1 MKKFFFLL
9 LFVCCLMFQ
18 AMADSPYI
26 GSFAR
31 MGFGARGM
39 GMGNALVAVAT
50 GDINTYYNPALA
62 PFTEKRTASA
72 SFGILSLDRSLNF
85 LSYTQPIEPRGG
97 FSIGLINAGVSNIDG
112 RDNDGVH
119 TEDYSTFENQFYL
132 AFANRVSDNLSLG
145 VTVKMYYSKLF
156 EEVSSSTVG
165 FDIGA
170 VFQFSPELTLG
181 ASVSDINSKYNWNT
195 TPVYGSLNGK
205 NSKDKFPMVRKFG
218 AAYHWKEAGAI
229 ISLEYENTSA
239 STNAFRAGIEY
250 AVHEN
255 ISVRGGFDRYDF
267 GDDATGA
274 KPSFGF
280 SARRAF
286 GDWTP
291 ALTYAFVFEP
301 FSSHDIHVITLST
314 TF

>member
-1 MKKFFFLL
+1 
-9 LFVCCLMFQ
+9 MFQ
-18 AMADSPYI
+18 AQADSPYV
-26 GSFAR
+26 GSFSR

-39 GMGNALVAVAT
+39 GMGNALVAVAK
-50 GDINTYYNPALA
+50 GDINSYYNPALV

-72 SFGILSLDRSLNF
+72 SFGVLSLDRSLNF

-97 FSIGLINAGVSNIDG
+97 FSLGLINSGVSNIDG

-132 AFANRVSDNLSLG
+132 AFANRVAENLSLG

-156 EEVSSSTVG
+156 EEVTSSTVG

-170 VFQFSPELTLG
+170 LFHATPELTIG
-181 ASVSDINSKYNWNT
+181 ASLTDINSKYNWNT

-205 NSKDKFPMVRKFG
+205 NSKDKFPMVRKIG
-218 AAYHWKEAGAI
+218 VAYNWTDAGAI
-229 ISLEYENTSA
+229 ISVEYENTSA
-239 STNAFRAGIEY
+239 STNTLRAGLEY
-250 AVHEN
+250 VLHEN
-255 ISVRGGFDRYDF
+255 VSVRGGFDRYDF

-280 SARRAF
+280 SARHSL

-291 ALTYAFVFEP
+291 QLTYAFIFEP

>member
-1 MKKFFFLL
+1 MRRVFFLTLFVISL
-9 LFVCCLMFQ
+9 LFESK
-18 AMADSPYI
+18 ADSPYV
-26 GSFAR
+26 GSFSR

-39 GMGNALVAVAT
+39 GMGNALVAVTT
-50 GDINTYYNPALA
+50 GDINTYYNPSLA
-62 PFTEKRTASA
+62 PFTAKRTASA

-132 AFANRVSDNLSLG
+132 AFANRVAENLSLG

-165 FDIGA
+165 FDVGA
-170 VFQFSPELTLG
+170 LFNVTPELTIG
-181 ASVSDINSKYNWNT
+181 ASVQDINSKYTWNT

-205 NSKDKFPMVRKFG
+205 NTKDKFPMVRKIGMAYNWTEFG
-218 AAYHWKEAGAI
+218 VVLSA
-229 ISLEYENTSA
+229 EYENTSA
-239 STNAFRAGIEY
+239 STNAIRAGFEY
-250 AVHEN
+250 LAHEN
-255 ISVRGGFDRYDF
+255 ISLRGGFDRYDF
-267 GDDATGA
+267 GDNVTGA

-291 ALTYAFVFEP
+291 ALTYAFIFEP

>member
-1 MKKFFFLL
+1 
-9 LFVCCLMFQ
+9 MFQ